1 MLAAFITLPGLTTP
15 GEAKGTE
22 LLPVDAAVRDVVSKL
37 HQSLLAQLPSYMV
50 PNFILPLRAIPL
62 GTTGKVNRRGLQSFA
77 RSLPTDSLNQYNGT
91 SATGSG
97 ERPRGDVEIALSN
110 LWADVL
116 QVSIDSI
123 SREDSFFALG
133 GDSVQAMKLVSGAAV
148 MDLHFSVADVFQ
160 YSILSDLAQ
169 FLEGP
174 SANHEPV
181 VVEDIDEFEL
191 IGGPNKFRTLREQL
205 SKVHKIPVNRVE
217 DIYPCLPMQEGMMA
231 ETIGSPEAYILQ
243 EVLKLSKTVELAKLE
258 ESLEAL
264 VEAYPIMR
272 TRIITLKQLGACQVV
287 MTDDEPVDIEYDDD
301 LSSFL
306 IRDKKNHMGYGDT
319 LSRFAVIQEPTGERY
334 LVWTVHH
341 AVTDG
346 HMHQDILGR
355 LEQAYRDEDLP
366 QTLSFNQVVKLHSE
380 KQIED
385 SHAFWGSQ
393 FSKWDGVHYPECDET
408 YEPVITDYV
417 SRQVKLPKEASGF
430 TPSILLR
437 AAWALV
443 LAQLSN
449 QTDVI
454 MGITQSGRDIPLPGV
469 HEALGP
475 CLATIPL
482 RVLIDMQQ
490 SVAKFLNQLQSQY
503 IDIIQYQHTG
513 LQHIRKASTE
523 SAAAIG
529 FHNLLVVQPVTR
541 NNSKLFVPDE
551 SRNAGDELN
560 FGLLVEC
567 NLSYG
572 EVNIR
577 AGFDKTL
584 MSALDA
590 DLLVQRLEHVFY
602 QLSSKASREVPL
614 KELSIV
620 SPADMK
626 ILEKFNPEVEPMEQ
640 CMHWLIEEQ
649 ARLQPN
655 AMMID
660 SWDGQLTYGEANEYS
675 DRLAG
680 VLIGLGVGPEVMVPF
695 AFEKSAWGVIA
706 IHAIMKAGGACVA
719 MDMSHPRA
727 RHEKI
732 VADTEAKVIVAS
744 KSHAENIDYVP
755 HVIALDRQALDRMP
769 RRPASARTK
778 VSPNNTAWVVY
789 SSGSTGTPKGSI
801 LEHRSLCTTSRIN
814 SGLLTCNSS
823 TRAIHFSSYSFD
835 VCIEETSIIPMY
847 GGCIVIPS
855 EEDRLNDLP
864 GVMERMRVNWAD
876 LTPTVVRM
884 LNPENCPYLD
894 VMALG
899 GEALTQDI
907 INTWDR
913 KPGFRLFNT
922 YGPSECSIQCTSSE
936 PMQTLK
942 TGAVGGN
949 VGSPRN
955 CKVWIVDPESLRPL
969 PAGSVGEILIEGPL
983 VARGYLKEE
992 AKTKAAFLD
1001 NLSWAPGR
1009 RFYKTGDLFSFNMD
1023 GTLNCLGRSDSQVK
1037 LYGQRIELGEIEFN
1051 VKKHLS
1057 DPDSSQV
1064 VVECFAPNGEP
1075 GRKLLAAFVQLI
1087 PNNATDMEIMEMS
1100 DFLREQLAEVKKKVA
1115 EEVPKYMVPSL
1126 FIPVISLPS
1135 NASGKTDRK
1144 KLRGEAAGFNQ
1155 QQLATYSLSQAA
1167 EPSAKVALSS
1177 VVEQAL
1183 AGLWA
1188 DVLHIDLAQDPIGA
1202 NDSFLERSGDSITAM
1217 QLVGKAR
1224 AAGLALSV
1232 PVIMKS
1238 PRLADMALAAKRI
1251 DGVELKIPNLPT
1263 PQIAKPEASAPVFK
1277 PIASEQVNKAV
1288 ASASTS
1294 RAEAVKAT
1302 KANVLAKTAAIPPR
1316 PRMISKAALSSQ
1328 HWEMLR
1334 EAYHIHQDA
1343 IEDIYPTTPLQ
1354 EGLVALTA
1362 TDGSSYVLR
1371 DIYELPHNVDTAKF
1385 QRAWNTVARRD
1396 SILRTRVV
1404 FLEGLGSC
1412 QVVMNEDLQ
1421 WQSARNMETYLEQD
1435 RSEAMGYGTPLA
1447 RYAIIDNGKNR
1458 KFVWTVQ

>member
-1 MLAAFITLPGLTTP
+1 
-15 GEAKGTE
+15 
-22 LLPVDAAVRDVVSKL
+22 
-37 HQSLLAQLPSYMV
+37 MV

-77 RSLPTDSLNQYNGT
+77 RSLPIDSLNQYNGA

-133 GDSVQAMKLVSGAAV
+133 GDSVQAMKLVSGAAA

-174 SANHEPV
+174 SANHEPI

-243 EVLKLSKTVELAKLE
+243 EVLKLSNKVELAKLE

-380 KQIED
+380 KHIED

-393 FSKWDGVHYPECDET
+393 FSKWDGVHYPECDEA

-417 SRQVKLPKEASGF
+417 SHQVKLPKEASGF

-602 QLSSKASREVPL
+602 QLSSQASREVPL

-626 ILEKFNPEVEPMEQ
+626 ILEKFNPEVQPMEQ

-778 VSPNNTAWVVY
+778 VLPNNTAWVVY

-949 VGSPRN
+949 VGIPRN

-1100 DFLREQLAEVKKKVA
+1100 DFLREKLAEVKKKVA
-1115 EEVPKYMVPSL
+1115 EEVPKYMIPSL

-1251 DGVELKIPNLPT
+1251 DGVELKVPNLPT
-1263 PQIAKPEASAPVFK
+1263 AQIAKPESSAPVSK

-1294 RAEAVKAT
+1294 RAEAAKAT
-1302 KANVLAKTAAIPPR
+1302 KANVLAKTPAILPR

-1371 DIYELPHNVDTAKF
+1371 DIYELPHNVDIAKF